1 MISSHNPRSTN
12 SRTVT
17 EETSNMTRLG
27 RFLSIS
33 NLRFAAGEAVRD
45 QAAQGRREGSVLRT
59 RPTEDAEMRRVT
71 GGRSAVRRLALV
83 TALASFACLL
93 AAGPAAAAS
102 PQWTISA
109 VSTPTNLS
117 PTAKPGEDRFLVSL
131 TNTGTAYAGCTKA
144 QYEAELAVVH
154 GQHEIPLL
162 CPENSPVSNSVSL
175 TEVLPAGISLDP
187 AGAKGENPLA
197 KYQFASAGQGFSCA
211 LASCTYTGL
220 VAPDQTLV
228 FSFPLDVSASEGE
241 TLTNLIRVSG
251 GGPPSAFEEVPTT
264 VSSQP
269 AGFGMAPGAATTALS
284 SNEAGSHPDITN
296 SFAFDTANAKGS
308 PAAATKD
315 LHYLLPV
322 GFSTD
327 FAATPECSAAK
338 FLATECPPASQVGV
352 TTVELLSEGGEIK
365 HEIEPVYNLTPDA
378 GNLAA
383 LGFNIG
389 NAFNTIGE
397 ISLQPHS
404 YRPEVSFANINSAI
418 LSVLGGSLTVWGNPA
433 ASIHDPLRAYEL
445 PGQASFFLGTSSNA
459 TPTPYFTNPTSC
471 TQGPLHSEFRIDSW
485 EEPGTKVPA
494 TTSYGP
500 ISGCDSLTLSPSLQV
515 QPTTEDAETSSGLN
529 VNLELP
535 QRYEEPEGQVAS
547 NLDTTKVT
555 LPAGMSLNPSA
566 GSGLGSCTEEELS
579 YEETHPEPQPG
590 HGCPNQSK
598 IGTVRV
604 HSPVLGEEATPQTS
618 SLFIAKPGENPF
630 HSLLALYLVARIPA
644 RGIVVTAAGHVEAN
658 PQTGQLTTTF
668 SESPQLPFDRFTL
681 EFTQGATSPLVTPP
695 ACGSFL
701 TEGILTPWAAPG
713 REYPVG
719 SKFAIKHGIGGGE
732 CPAGGVPPFHP
743 GLSAGS
749 YSNRAG
755 AYSPFYIE
763 LERHDGEQ
771 EITHFSIKLP
781 PGLIG
786 KLAGVPYCP
795 QAGIEQAEHRD
806 HEGGGAEEEAS
817 PSCPKGSEVGHTLV
831 EAGVGATLAQAPG
844 HIYLAGPFH
853 GDQLSVV
860 SITAAKVGPFD
871 LGTVVV
877 RDGLKIN
884 PETGEVFVDAQGSD
898 PIPHIID
905 GIPTHLRTIRI
916 YMDRP
921 EFVLNPTSC
930 AQTST
935 ASTVLGSGKDFVSEA
950 DDQPVTVSSFYQAA
964 NCSSLPYK
972 PALKLSLKGSTK
984 RGGTPAFKAVLT
996 PRPGDANTG
1005 RAQVTL
1011 PHSEFLDNAHIGTV
1025 CTRVQFNAGAGNGAG
1040 CPAASLYG
1048 HAKAITPILSEALQ
1062 GPVYLRSS
1070 SHQLPDLVAA
1080 LHNSQVDF
1088 DLVGH
1093 VEGVHGGIRN
1103 TFETVPDAP
1112 VTSFTLEMEGGAKG
1126 LLENSTNLCAKANH
1140 ASAVFTGQN
1149 GKVEDFNPL
1158 LSVKCGKGGKGKGHH
1173 HHKSHRVGTSHR

>member
-1 MISSHNPRSTN
+1 MKNRTPRLCA
-12 SRTVT
+12 V
-17 EETSNMTRLG
+17 LG
-27 RFLSIS
+27 ATL
-33 NLRFAAGEAVRD
+33 LG
-45 QAAQGRREGSVLRT
+45 L
-59 RPTEDAEMRRVT
+59 
-71 GGRSAVRRLALV
+71 LV
-83 TALASFACLL
+83 PMAN
-93 AAGPAAAAS
+93 AAS
-102 PQWTISA
+102 AQAEAHAPQWTISA

-131 TNTGTAYAGCTKA
+131 TNTGTATAGCTKGRW
-144 QYEAELAVVH
+144 EAEFAAVNNDKSAR
-154 GQHEIPLL
+154 LL
-162 CPENSPVSNSVSL
+162 CPEDSPATNSLSL
-175 TEVLPAGISLDP
+175 TDVLPAGLALDP
-187 AGAKGENPLA
+187 AGAKGENTLA
-197 KYQFASAGQGFSCA
+197 HYHLPHGLPPGEGFSCA
-211 LASCTYTGL
+211 LSSCTYTGL
-220 VAPDQTLV
+220 VLPDQTLV
-228 FSFPLDVSASEGE
+228 LSFPLDVSASEGE
-241 TLTNLIRVSG
+241 TLTNIVRVAG
-251 GGPPSAFEEVPTT
+251 GSAASASLEVPTT

-308 PAAATKD
+308 PSAATKD
-315 LHYLLPV
+315 LHYLLPQ

-338 FLATECPPASQVGV
+338 FLNTQCPPASQVGV
-352 TTVELLSEGGEIK
+352 TTVELLSEGGELK
-365 HEIEPVYNLTPDA
+365 HEIEPVYNLTPDS

-397 ISLQPHS
+397 ISLQPHT

-433 ASIHDPLRAYEL
+433 SPIHDPLRAYEL
-445 PGQASFFLGTSSNA
+445 PGQAGFFLGTSSNA

-485 EEPGTKVPA
+485 EEPGTEVPA

-500 ISGCDSLTLSPSLQV
+500 ISGCDSLTLTPSLQV

-579 YEETHPEPQPG
+579 YEETHPEPTPG
-590 HGCPNQSK
+590 QGCPNQSK

-644 RGIVVTAAGHVEAN
+644 RGIVVTAAGKVEAN
-658 PQTGQLTTTF
+658 HETGQLTTTF

-681 EFTQGATSPLVTPP
+681 SFHQGSTSPLVTPP
-695 ACGSFL
+695 VCGSFL
-701 TEGILTPWAAPG
+701 TEGVLTPWAAPS

-719 SKFAIKHGIGGGE
+719 SEFQINHGIGGAA
-732 CPAGGVPPFHP
+732 CPSGGVPPFNP
-743 GLSAGS
+743 GLLAYPLNSH
-749 YSNRAG
+749 AG
-755 AYSPFYIE
+755 AYSPFYIR

-795 QAGIEQAEHRD
+795 QSGIEQAEHRD
-806 HEGGGAEEEAS
+806 HEGGGGEEEAS

-844 HIYLAGPFH
+844 KIYLAGPFH
-853 GDQLSVV
+853 GDQISVV

-905 GIPTHLRTIRI
+905 GIPTHLRNIRI

-930 AQTST
+930 APTST
-935 ASTVLGSGKDFVSEA
+935 ASTVLGSGRDFVSEA
-950 DDQPVTVSSFYQAA
+950 DDQPVTISNPLHIADCA
-964 NCSSLPYK
+964 TLPFH
-972 PALKLSLKGSTK
+972 PNLKLSLKGSTK
-984 RGGTPAFKAVLT
+984 RGATPAFKAFLTMKPGEANISRSVVVL
-996 PRPGDANTG
+996 PR
-1005 RAQVTL
+1005 
-1011 PHSEFLDNAHIGTV
+1011 SEFLDNAHIGTS
-1025 CTRVQFNAGAGNGAG
+1025 CTRVQFNAGKIPGED
-1040 CPAASLYG
+1040 CPAASVYG
-1048 HAKAITPILSEALQ
+1048 HAKAITPILDEPIE
-1062 GPVYLRSS
+1062 GPVFLRSNGGERN
-1070 SHQLPDLVAA
+1070 LPDLVAA
-1080 LHNSQVDF
+1080 LHSGEININ
-1088 DLVGH
+1088 LVGFIDSIH
-1093 VEGVHGGIRN
+1093 HGQIRN
-1103 TFETVPDAP
+1103 RFQAVPDAP
-1112 VTSFTLEMEGGAKG
+1112 VTSFTLEMMGGKKG
-1126 LLENSTNLCAKANH
+1126 LLENAPTGSARTLCESKNSTSVEFEGH
-1140 ASAVFTGQN
+1140 N
-1149 GKVEDFNPL
+1149 GKRSSFNTELKPL
-1158 LSVKCGKGGKGKGHH
+1158 ACHNHHGKK
-1173 HHKSHRVGTSHR
+1173 HHKRARHRRAVR